1 MSTDNHTKDKPD
13 ALLLGANE
21 VKESHPLSAE
31 NFPHCYFSNQSK
43 KWIIKNTIQN
53 LEYFLKYHRV
63 KTRLNEMTYQVEI
76 EMGGHTE
83 YSAKNIDHFVVIKS
97 LLAESNYDKILNVN
111 DYATQIAIKN
121 MYHPVRDWITSKPL
135 TTTGNIQKIIDALD
149 PLNPGLAKAL
159 ITKWLV
165 SGIRAWF
172 CPHGIAAQGALV
184 LHGKQGTRKTSFLK
198 SLLPASMIQEGHTI
212 NLNKKDS
219 EITALSYAITELGE
233 IMSSIKKTGNDEL
246 KAFITKERDAIR
258 VPYGRVDTIRP
269 RRTIFCGTVNN
280 EQFLSDDTGSRRFW
294 TVSICESTP
303 YINTDHG
310 VDIQQL
316 WAEAKSLYDSGHLWY
331 LTPVEERQLEE
342 SNKEHE
348 IDNPMEELV
357 LQTYNW
363 DSSATERKTETDIL
377 ADFEIMP
384 ASPKFKENKKLLKQA
399 LTKLGV
405 DKFKSGS
412 IRGYIMP
419 KAQRNI
425 INM

>member
-1 MSTDNHTKDKPD
+1 MSTDNHTMNKPN
-13 ALLLGANE
+13 ALELGTNE
-21 VKESHPLSAE
+21 VKESHPLDAE
-31 NFPHCYFSNQSK
+31 NFPHCYFSTRSE
-43 KWIIKNTIQN
+43 KWIVKNTIQN
-53 LEYFLKYHRV
+53 LEYFLNYHRI

-76 EMGGHTE
+76 EMGGYFE

-135 TTTGNIQKIIDALD
+135 TTTGNIKRIVDAL
-149 PLNPGLAKAL
+149 NPVNLALAQVL
-159 ITKWLV
+159 VTKWLV

-172 CPHGIAAQGALV
+172 CPEGVAAQGALI

-198 SLLPASMIQEGHTI
+198 SLLPTHMIQEGHTI

-219 EITALSYAITELGE
+219 EITALAYAITELGE
-233 IMSSIKKTGNDEL
+233 IMASIKKTGNDEL

-280 EQFLSDDTGSRRFW
+280 DRFLSDDTGSRRFW
-294 TVSICESTP
+294 TVSICESSP
-303 YINTDHG
+303 YINTEHG
-310 VDIQQL
+310 VNMQQL
-316 WAEAKSLYDSGHLWY
+316 WAEAKSLYDNGYLWY
-331 LTPVEERQLEE
+331 LTSDEEQQLEA

-348 IDNPMEELV
+348 IENPMEELI

-363 DSSATERKTETDIL
+363 NSDCVERKTETDIL
-377 ADFEIMP
+377 ADFEIAP
-384 ASPKFKENKKLLKQA
+384 ASPKFKENKRLLRQA
-399 LTKLGV
+399 LIKLEIP
-405 DKFKSGS
+405 KFKSGS
-412 IRGYIMP
+412 IRGFIMP